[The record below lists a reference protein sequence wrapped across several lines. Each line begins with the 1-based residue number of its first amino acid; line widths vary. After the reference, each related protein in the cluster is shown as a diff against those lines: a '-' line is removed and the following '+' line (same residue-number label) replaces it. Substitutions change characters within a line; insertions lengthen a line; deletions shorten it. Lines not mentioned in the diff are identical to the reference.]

1 MALDTGKSK
10 TVFSIKD
17 FTSFVKNAVDLFKF
31 PISNDDIE
39 QNLIQHSHLITFFRK
54 SFVFRLVVIFPR

>member
-39 QNLIQHSHLITFFRK
+39 QNLIQHSHLNTFF
-54 SFVFRLVVIFPR
+54 